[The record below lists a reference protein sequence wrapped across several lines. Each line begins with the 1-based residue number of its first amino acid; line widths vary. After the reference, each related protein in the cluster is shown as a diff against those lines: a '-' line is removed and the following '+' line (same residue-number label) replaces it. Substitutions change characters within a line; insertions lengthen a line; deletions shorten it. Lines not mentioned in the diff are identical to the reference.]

1 MWNAYCSAMEKVLTL
16 GCTGG
21 IGSGKSY
28 VSRIFARLGYP
39 VYFSDDRAKM
49 LYDKDPVLLGQIVD
63 LLGEEV
69 LEDGRINR
77 RVMAGK
83 IFGNE
88 TLLRQVEGFVHP
100 AVLRD
105 FRNWKEEVCVELAKK
120 GRKPAFVV
128 FESAILL
135 ESKLVMGCADKVL
148 HVKAPYELRIE
159 RVMKRDAATRVQVE
173 ERISRQWSDAE
184 RDSMSDFVIFADSKR
199 ALLPQIVGV
208 IAGMGV

>member
-199 ALLPQIVGV
+199 ALLPQIAGV

>member
-1 MWNAYCSAMEKVLTL
+1 MEKVLTL

-105 FRNWKEEVCVELAKK
+105 FRNWKEEVCGELAKK

-148 HVKAPYELRIE
+148 HVKAPYELRIG
-159 RVMKRDAATRVQVE
+159 RVMKRDAATRGQVE
-173 ERISRQWSDAE
+173 ERITRQWSDAE